1 MTLEEYEYIVHRIRP
16 KLKKIAYR
24 FFQNSEDTEDVVQ
37 EVLMK
42 LWIRGG
48 ELNLEEAEKIAITA
62 TKNLC
67 VSMLRRR
74 KDRIELSINENMT
87 IVDSVQPDTRMKAEE
102 YQAMLEKAIGT
113 LTKTERRLVKMV
125 QQDDLNTKE
134 IAIITGIQ
142 IRSVRS
148 MLSAAR
154 KKLLKLLTQWNEH

>member
-48 ELNLEEAEKIAITA
+48 ELNPEEAEKIAITA

-74 KDRIELSINENMT
+74 KDRIELSINEYMT

-102 YQAMLEKAIGT
+102 NQAIGT